1 MSQTEQKKK
10 RNSKGTVMLSKGQ
23 YPSSHCNNR
32 RNRGG
37 AALVEFAVCL
47 PVLLILVLGS
57 MEATSAVFVRQ
68 ALTTSAYEGIREATK
83 VGGTSAEATSRAQTV
98 LSARNIRGS
107 SIRIIPN
114 DVRNVARGEPITF
127 EVSASFA
134 LNSPFFGN
142 VISDR
147 TTTVR
152 SVMVKE

>member
-1 MSQTEQKKK
+1 
-10 RNSKGTVMLSKGQ
+10 MLSKSQ
-23 YPSSHCNNR
+23 NPSTHRGNR

-37 AALVEFAVCL
+37 AALIEFAVCI

-57 MEATSAVFVRQ
+57 MEATSAIFVRQ

-83 VGGTSAEATSRAQTV
+83 VGGTTAGATSRAQAV

-107 SIRIIPN
+107 SIRVVPN

-152 SVMVKE
+152 TVMVKE